1 MKAEIK
7 QAFLAVC
14 SGYSPDRVVADPD
27 LNRAF
32 LDNCRQL
39 GLSGTDVSLNRA
51 LLNLRK
57 QGGLRG
63 LKSIRSSFPD
73 EEQYRFA
80 AEMAVRFMERRDSV
94 SLDDII
100 CDPRKAVEFDAL
112 AARLAPGYK
121 PVEYRWAA
129 LNLRKAKQLI
139 PEILSR
145 VVEPSDIK
153 SFKVVGLELNQID
166 NTPGL
171 YVFYTRSGVL
181 YIGEAENLNNRI
193 RKHLDH
199 SDNKGLA
206 RWLWE
211 QGSEELFLEIQLLSV
226 EVSTRIRK
234 ALEMELIRSRNPTF
248 NVKR

>member
-7 QAFLAVC
+7 QAFQAVC

-27 LNRAF
+27 LNQAF
-32 LDNCRQL
+32 LETCRQL
-39 GLSGTDVSLNRA
+39 GLKGTAVSLNRA

-63 LKSIRSSFPD
+63 LKSKPSTFPNM
-73 EEQYRFA
+73 EQYRFA
-80 AEMAVRFMERRDSV
+80 SEMAVRFMERRDAV

-100 CDPRKAVEFDAL
+100 CDPVQAIEFDAL

-129 LNLRKAKQLI
+129 LNLRKAKHLK

-145 VVEPSDIK
+145 VVEPSGIK
-153 SFKVVGLELNQID
+153 NFGIVGLELNQVD
-166 NTPGL
+166 SLPGL
-171 YVFYTRSGVL
+171 YIFYTRSGVL

-211 QGSEELFLEIQLLSV
+211 QGSEELFLEIQLLPM
-226 EVSTRIRK
+226 EVSTRVRK